1 MKLFYGNI
9 SPEVLIDPDE
19 QMHIIKVLR
28 MKNGDKI
35 FLTDG
40 EGQLVK
46 GNLLIEGKKVSLQN
60 IEIQPQK
67 QDFQPS
73 LHIAIAPTKNM
84 DRIEFFIEKATEMG
98 ISEITFLQT
107 DNSERKNLNLDKIQK
122 QVVGASKQSLRTYF
136 PKVNDL
142 IKFKDFIKT
151 INPETSFVAHCDE
164 SLERIRIQEVQ
175 ISEKW
180 TVFIGPEGDFS
191 TSEIQQLSELG
202 IKAITLGEQRL
213 RTETAGI
220 YVASWN
226 YSKM

>member
-1 MKLFYGNI
+1 MKLFYGSI

-28 MKNGDKI
+28 MKNGDGI

-40 EGQLVK
+40 EGQLLK

-60 IEIQPQK
+60 VEAQPQK
-67 QDFQPS
+67 QNFQPS

-151 INPETSFVAHCDE
+151 IDPETSFVAHCDE
-164 SLERIRIQEVQ
+164 SLERIRIQDVE
-175 ISEKW
+175 IPKNW

>member
-1 MKLFYGNI
+1 MKLFYGSI

-19 QMHIIKVLR
+19 QMHISKVLR
-28 MKNGDKI
+28 MKNGDEI

-40 EGQLVK
+40 EGKLVK
-46 GNLLIEGKKVSLQN
+46 GNLLIEGKKVSLIN
-60 IEIQPQK
+60 VEIQTQK
-67 QDFQPS
+67 LDFQPS

-107 DNSERKNLNLDKIQK
+107 DNSERKNLNLDKILK

-136 PKVNDL
+136 PKINDL

-151 INPETSFVAHCDE
+151 IEPKTSFVAHCDE
-164 SLERIRIQEVQ
+164 SLDRIRIQDVE
-175 ISEKW
+175 IPEKW

>member
-1 MKLFYGNI
+1 MKLFYGSI

-28 MKNGDKI
+28 MKDGDEI

-67 QDFQPS
+67 QNFQPS

-151 INPETSFVAHCDE
+151 IDPETSFVAHCDE
-164 SLERIRIQEVQ
+164 SLERIRIQDLE
-175 ISEKW
+175 IPEKW

-191 TSEIQQLSELG
+191 KSEIQQLSELG